1 MSTRF
6 LLNPKLFPFATM
18 IFQALAAVVITF
30 DCLVRITPDIFID
43 TCGIA
48 YGYPFIKVLGG
59 CSVIAY
65 VHYPHISSDMMNLVR
80 EQRPSYNND
89 STISKNTLLTYCKLV
104 YYIALGKLYS
114 FVGLF
119 ADTVVVNSTWTEEHI
134 SELWSFPSPKSTA
147 TTTTTRQEKE
157 RFTVAITNW
166 GLGIETTRYLVK
178 IYPPCN
184 IEQLLQS
191 PVEPA
196 SATTKRRTR
205 AILSVAQFRPEK
217 GHILQLLAL
226 KTLITRDPKK

>member
-1 MSTRF
+1 MNTRF

-18 IFQALAAVVITF
+18 IFQVIAAVVITF
-30 DCLVRITPDIFID
+30 DCLIRITPDIFID

-59 CSVIAY
+59 CSVVSY

-89 STISKNTLLTYCKLV
+89 SKISKNMILTYCKLV

-134 SELWSFPSPKSTA
+134 SELWSFPSTKGKVEND
-147 TTTTTRQEKE
+147 RQ
-157 RFTVAITNW
+157 FHVAVTNW
-166 GLGIETTRYLVK
+166 GFGILQTTRYLMK

-184 IEQLLQS
+184 IEQLVL
-191 PVEPA
+191 PPIEPL
-196 SATTKRRTR
+196 SSSKRQR
-205 AILSVAQFRPEK
+205 AVLSVAQFRPEK

-226 KTLITRDPKK
+226 KTLIARDPKK